1 MLFMPQVDL
10 RGLRQCFFYAE
21 EIKTLK
27 QQVVQL
33 RTHLK
38 SKADE
43 VEQYKVCVA
52 YMYIVCVPSTI
63 MLIFKDIHPHFFCTS
78 LLHSQVIHVAMS
90 SQVIN

>member
-1 MLFMPQVDL
+1 MPQVDL
-10 RGLRQCFFYAE
+10 QGLRHCFFYAE

-27 QQVVQL
+27 LQVVQL

-52 YMYIVCVPSTI
+52 YIVCVHSTI
-63 MLIFKDIHPHFFCTS
+63 MLICKDIHAHFFLRTS
-78 LLHSQVIHVAMS
+78 TAQSRNSCCNVVPGHKSITHA
-90 SQVIN
+90 